1 MRLCKGTVNDRM
13 PDNCT
18 TVLQSGDRERCADEC
33 EGRNMS
39 SRQKVRT
46 IYTNDGECDDMNTF
60 LHQMLYL
67 NDLELEGIVY
77 SCSCF
82 HYEGIPEK
90 GIAPKRWA
98 APEWMGRYM
107 DSYEEIYPNLRA
119 QDPDYPTPEYLRS
132 ITAIGN
138 VKYVSE
144 MEEVTPGSELIRKA
158 ILKEDSRKLYIQIG
172 GGTSTVARAL
182 KSIEEEYR
190 GTDQWEKIYRQVS
203 DKLVI
208 VMIVTQDETYKDYI
222 SVVWPEVEL
231 IHCMQIMPVA
241 FLYGEKA
248 DPPEALEC
256 FSGRWMQQHLL
267 SKSSYMQQYH
277 TWLDGHVYPG
287 EEWESQFGSNP
298 ELAAGNWWGKAVHQ
312 KYDMISEGDS
322 PSFLYL
328 LDRGLRSLENPA
340 YGGWGGRY
348 ERKKTNEFHDAPRY
362 YLSCEDLPQGIVE
375 GDAFSMSRWV
385 CDWMNDFAARAS
397 WTNEVDYNKVNHM
410 PELVVEGGCDRNA
423 APGEEVEIRVKAAD
437 PGDTM
442 TLSWWRYQ
450 EADTCR
456 KEILLHQSQNE
467 EGTCGSVRFRVPAE
481 AGKGENIHL
490 ILTCRD
496 AAHGEFPEYMT
507 TYARVIITV
516 S

>member
-1 MRLCKGTVNDRM
+1 
-13 PDNCT
+13 
-18 TVLQSGDRERCADEC
+18 
-33 EGRNMS
+33 MS
-39 SRQKVRT
+39 NRQKVRT

-98 APEWMGRYM
+98 DPSWMYRYI
-107 DSYEEIYPNLRA
+107 DSYAKVYPNLKA
-119 QDPDYPTPEYLRS
+119 QDPDYPSPEYLRS

-144 MEEVTPGSELIRKA
+144 MDEVTPGSELIRKA
-158 ILKEDSRKLYIQIG
+158 ILKDDPGKLYVQIG

-190 GTDQWEKIYRQVS
+190 NTDRWEEIYRKVS
-203 DKLVI
+203 DQLVI

-222 SVVWPEVEL
+222 SVAWPEVEL

-241 FLYGEKA
+241 FLYGEHA
-248 DPPEALEC
+248 DPKEALEC
-256 FSGRWMQQHLL
+256 FSGEWIRRHLL
-267 SKSSYMQQYH
+267 SHGDYMRQYH
-277 TWLDGHVYPG
+277 TWMDGHEYPG
-287 EEWESQFGSNP
+287 EEWESQFGCNP
-298 ELAAGNWWGKAVHQ
+298 ELAEGRWWGKTVHRQ
-312 KYDMISEGDS
+312 YDMISEGDS

-348 ERKKTNEFHDAPRY
+348 ARKKENEFHNAANY
-362 YLSCEDLPQGIVE
+362 YLSCEDEPQGAVT
-375 GDAFSMSRWV
+375 GSAFSMSRWV

-397 WTNEVDYNKVNHM
+397 WTEEKEYSRVNHT
-410 PELVVEGGCDRNA
+410 PDIQVEGGCDRA
-423 APGEEVEIRVKAAD
+423 AKPGEKLEIHVNAED
-437 PGDTM
+437 PGDSM
-442 TLSWWRYQ
+442 TLTWWRYR
-450 EADTCR
+450 EADSFPG
-456 KEILLHQSQNE
+456 EILLEQEQNE
-467 EGTCGSVRFRVPAE
+467 AGTRGSVRFTVPME
-481 AGKGENIHL
+481 AGKGETIHL
-490 ILTCRD
+490 ILSCRD

-507 TYARVIITV
+507 TYARVIVTV
-516 S
+516 L